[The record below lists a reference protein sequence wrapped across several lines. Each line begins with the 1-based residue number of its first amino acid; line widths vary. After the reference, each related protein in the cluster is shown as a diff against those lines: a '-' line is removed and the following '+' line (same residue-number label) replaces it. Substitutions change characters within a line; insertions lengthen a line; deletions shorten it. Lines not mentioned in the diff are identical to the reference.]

1 MSSAL
6 SSCLL
11 CGARFVLLPESANLL
26 LRVFFFSFLFACMHF
41 LEQGRVGKQGV
52 IGIPALLEWWKI
64 NSFAKEKLVWKVYY
78 CSS

>member
-26 LRVFFFSFLFACMHF
+26 LRVFFLFVCLHA
-41 LEQGRVGKQGV
+41 LSRAGQGREAGGDQHPSTTGV
-52 IGIPALLEWWKI
+52 VEI